1 MAGSNSTT
9 RGVPRRIL
17 QGDGPSVP
25 VIGAGQ
31 IPTIQFSSGNAR
43 ALQQFSRDLF
53 AVSSQMEDTLD
64 KQAEAEATTQG
75 ALSGASGDI
84 QLQDYGTIRG
94 RAYNKAAVETFA
106 ATLDTR
112 SVQKLNELQNTYWN
126 NPAKL
131 QSEWDNWRTGVRQE
145 LSAVSPEQAVAFDNR
160 TAIRGIP
167 AVEQAKDTVYKLTRS
182 EADAALIEQEASLR
196 SEVKTLGAD
205 LFSENPDR
213 SRASA
218 NAIQMLRNDF
228 MRTYSA
234 VDPTTGKPL
243 YSPEEV
249 AKAKKSFND
258 TVMSQATL
266 SWFDEQQDKAGAYMK
281 FIGGDFKFKVNASN
295 DQVPVVMQNYGKRN
309 LPLQAD
315 LKNKIQAAAAA
326 TGDGIGIVVQSGGQV
341 TREEAAA
348 GLGRRTGSTRHDHGG
363 AGDIKLTRNGQVL
376 DFNTNRDVYVQFAK
390 NAAAAGLTGIGVD
403 EAKGYIHAG
412 GGPKAAW
419 GYRGG
424 ANGNEYLPGD
434 FRSAIDEGWRNPM
447 DTAPKTSEFAV
458 SETLSPSALNSL
470 DAEMRARIS
479 FMNGQVDRQQQQQ
492 NKALVATQE
501 KTSFDMT
508 YRLFM
513 AGQTD
518 LATGQPIAP
527 VTAAEIRAAQQ
538 RGSLKPSDG
547 EALIKALNTERPE
560 TSDPTTYRT
569 LLAQIYDGE
578 DVYSQIINSGAKLSR
593 QDAAELLGKNK
604 SVVRDNLGEFSKDQ
618 QFYFD
623 TLKARVGQSGL
634 LDKFDQGKADRAAQ
648 AYDEYRR
655 RVLDPENTDSPSVIA
670 DDIANRATMDVY
682 QMDRSAL
689 GRMVQ
694 PRFSVQVPQQN
705 RLDVKASAQR
715 LQAARQA
722 NELTEQQYR
731 IEQQRLIDWK
741 RLQDQVDR
749 QTTAPKGK

>member
-17 QGDGPSVP
+17 QGEGPSVP

-75 ALSGASGDI
+75 ALAGAAGDFE
-84 QLQDYGTIRG
+84 LQDYGTIRG

-112 SVQKLNELQNTYWN
+112 SVVKLNELQNKFWN
-126 NPAKL
+126 DPAKL
-131 QSEWDNWRTGVRQE
+131 QSEWDSWRTGVRQE
-145 LSAVSPEQAVAFDNR
+145 LASVSPEQAVAFDNR

-182 EADAALIEQEASLR
+182 EADAALIEQEASIR
-196 SEVKTLGAD
+196 SEIKTLGAD

-218 NAIQMLRNDF
+218 NAVQMLRNDF
-228 MRTYSA
+228 MRVYSA
-234 VDPTTGKPL
+234 MDPATGKPL
-243 YSPEEV
+243 YTPEEV

-281 FIGGDFKFKVNASN
+281 FIGGDFKYKVNASN
-295 DQVPVVMQNYGKRN
+295 DQVPVQMANFGRRR
-309 LPLQAD
+309 LPLQSGV
-315 LKNKIQAAAAA
+315 KNKMQAAAAA
-326 TGDGIGIVVQSGGQV
+326 TGDGLGVYVQSGGQV
-341 TREEAAA
+341 TREEARR
-348 GLGRRTGSTRHDHGG
+348 GLGQRTGSTRHDHGG
-363 AGDIKLTRNGQVL
+363 AGDIKLMRNGQVL
-376 DFNTNRDVYVQFAK
+376 DFNENRSLYVQFAK
-390 NAAAAGLTGIGVD
+390 NLASAGMTGIGVD
-403 EAKGYIHAG
+403 EEKGYIHAG
-412 GGPKAAW
+412 GGKQAAW

-434 FRSAIDEGWRNPM
+434 FRAAIDEGWKNPM
-447 DTAPKTSEFAV
+447 ETAPNISEFSV

-470 DAEMRARIS
+470 DAEMRSRIS
-479 FMNGQVDRQQQQQ
+479 FMNSQIDRTAEQQ
-492 NKALVATQE
+492 NKALSALRE
-501 KTSFDMT
+501 KTSFDLT
-508 YRLFM
+508 YRIFQE
-513 AGQTD
+513 GKTD
-518 LATGQPIAP
+518 ELTGEVVQP
-527 VTAAEIRAAQQ
+527 VTAGEVRAAMQ
-538 RGSLKPSDG
+538 RGTLKPSDG

-578 DVYSQIINSGAKLSR
+578 DVYSQIINSGTKLSR

-623 TLKARVGQSGL
+623 TLKSRVGQSGL

-648 AYDEYRR
+648 AFDEYRR
-655 RVLDPENTDSPSVIA
+655 RVLDPNNTDSPAAIA
-670 DDIANRATMDVY
+670 DDIANRATLDVY
-682 QMDRSAL
+682 QMDRSKL

-705 RLDVKASAQR
+705 RLDIKASAQR
-715 LQAARQA
+715 LKAAREA

>member
-17 QGDGPSVP
+17 QGEGPSVP

-75 ALSGASGDI
+75 ALAGAAGDFE
-84 QLQDYGTIRG
+84 LQDYGTIRG

-112 SVQKLNELQNTYWN
+112 SVVKLNELQNKFWN
-126 NPAKL
+126 DPAKL
-131 QSEWDNWRTGVRQE
+131 QSEWDSWRTGVRQE
-145 LSAVSPEQAVAFDNR
+145 LASVSPEQAVAFDNR

-182 EADAALIEQEASLR
+182 EADAALIEQEASIR
-196 SEVKTLGAD
+196 SEIKTLGAD

-218 NAIQMLRNDF
+218 NAVQMLRNDF
-228 MRTYSA
+228 MRVYSA

-243 YSPEEV
+243 YTPEEV